1 MWSFGVCRYSMRSII
16 WVFIVII
23 RRLPVLAEQ
32 HSLIWQCNKPCKQGN
47 LDFIFVH
54 GRLIDLWFTT
64 RNKMIRHSNETGVIT
79 RSLASSNLEIHDIIS
94 LTETRPIQ
102 LSLTR
107 TLFATGTSEIM
118 DLVQRFR
125 QIVARPRATALRLA
139 PFVPLSFHPFPRPLV
154 LPKPEAWGRN
164 SLWIT
169 HTKYFILFYDLAGW
183 CRALFRSPPSHGPAE
198 PPQARMVS

>member
-1 MWSFGVCRYSMRSII
+1 MIYYKWTNPTSTIELIRARSTYT
-16 WVFIVII
+16 
-23 RRLPVLAEQ
+23 RSTY
-32 HSLIWQCNKPCKQGN
+32 H

-54 GRLIDLWFTT
+54 GRLIDLRFTT

-154 LPKPEAWGRN
+154 LPKPEVV
-164 SLWIT
+164 T
-169 HTKYFILFYDLAGW
+169 H
-183 CRALFRSPPSHGPAE
+183 CE
-198 PPQARMVS
+198 